1 MGGVH
6 LHMVGQTP
14 KVHLVQAVGMLMISS
29 VSQWRDDKR
38 VGALKWA
45 GREMAF
51 TEDRSDVTDDQSQ
64 QQALL

>member
-14 KVHLVQAVGMLMISS
+14 KVHLVQAVGMLRISS

-38 VGALKWA
+38 VGALKRV
-45 GREMAF
+45 GRERAF

-64 QQALL
+64 QQAFL

>member
-29 VSQWRDDKR
+29 VSQWTDDKR
-38 VGALKWA
+38 VGALKRV

-51 TEDRSDVTDDQSQ
+51 TEDCWDVTADQSR

>member
-6 LHMVGQTP
+6 LHMVGQAP

-38 VGALKWA
+38 VEAL
-45 GREMAF
+45 
-51 TEDRSDVTDDQSQ
+51 TVTHP
-64 QQALL
+64 AMTVTPA